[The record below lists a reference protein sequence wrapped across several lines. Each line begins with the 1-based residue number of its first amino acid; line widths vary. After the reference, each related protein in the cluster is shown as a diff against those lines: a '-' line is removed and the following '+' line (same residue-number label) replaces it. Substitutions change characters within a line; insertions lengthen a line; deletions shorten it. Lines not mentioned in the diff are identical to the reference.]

1 MKKQKHFCR
10 RDQLS
15 PQVDHHEVNRSRVM
29 GSSSVQLIGSV
40 RASVVFLDSFH
51 WNAASITAHYT
62 SECLCEREN
71 TLSCSPGENL
81 MHSVELRGLHG
92 KSHLCFQPRHTHCT
106 HGGRIRWRL
115 LLPSAGSLG
124 SRWEQKGKDL
134 TIPNLC
140 LKTTLSHEQ
149 TFR

>member
-15 PQVDHHEVNRSRVM
+15 PEVDHPEVNRSRVM

-40 RASVVFLDSFH
+40 RASAVCLDSFR

-62 SECLCEREN
+62 SECLREREN

-81 MHSVELRGLHG
+81 MRSGDLRGLHG
-92 KSHLCFQPRHTHCT
+92 KSHLCFQPRHARCT
-106 HGGRIRWRL
+106 RGGRIQWRL

-124 SRWEQKGKDL
+124 SRWEQKVKDR
-134 TIPNLC
+134 TFPNLC